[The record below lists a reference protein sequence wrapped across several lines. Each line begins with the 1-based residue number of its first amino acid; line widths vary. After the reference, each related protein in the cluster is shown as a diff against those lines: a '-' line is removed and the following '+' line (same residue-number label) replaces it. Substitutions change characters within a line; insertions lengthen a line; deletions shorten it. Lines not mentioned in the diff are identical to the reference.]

1 MGRIAL
7 GDQEAQSGGKQRPC
21 HLRKCEEKQAPA
33 AECVDRPNGRPSKN
47 EVDEAEAEGSNECFS
62 LSGVCLSENCTGVKS
77 DDVDCVSSVQDF
89 EQEFVECHL
98 LPHICCAIMTTKEA
112 RVARRTRGIVK
123 SSIQR
128 WK

>member
-1 MGRIAL
+1 MGRIAFW
-7 GDQEAQSGGKQRPC
+7 DEEAQSGGEQRPC

-33 AECVDRPNGRPSKN
+33 AERVDCPNGRPSKDK
-47 EVDEAEAEGSNECFS
+47 VDEAEAKRSNECFS
-62 LSGVCLSENCTGVKS
+62 LSGVCLSENRTGVES
-77 DDVDCVSSVQDF
+77 NDVDCLYSAQI
-89 EQEFVECHL
+89 EQEFMLCHL